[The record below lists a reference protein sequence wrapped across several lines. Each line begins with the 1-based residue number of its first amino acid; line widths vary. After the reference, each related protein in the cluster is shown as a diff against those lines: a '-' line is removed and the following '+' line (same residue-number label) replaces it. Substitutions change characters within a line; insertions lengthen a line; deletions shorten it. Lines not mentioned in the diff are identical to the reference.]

1 MNVIN
6 SNLGLFSWIIFG
18 ALAGWVASLV
28 AGGNTRLGCLGNIVV
43 GVIGAFIGGWIY
55 SLIAHQPLNVGWN
68 WTAFI
73 VSVLGAII
81 LLAIINLFVG
91 SSRDTRDK

>member
-1 MNVIN
+1 MDVIN

-28 AGGNTRLGCLGNIVV
+28 AGGNSRLGCFGNIIV
-43 GVIGAFIGGWIY
+43 GILGAFVGGWIY
-55 SLIAHQPLNVGWN
+55 SLITHHPLVVGWN

-73 VSVLGAII
+73 VAVIGAII
-81 LLAIINLFVG
+81 LLAIINLIFG
-91 SSRDTRDK
+91 NADKK

>member
-1 MNVIN
+1 MDVVN

-18 ALAGWVASLV
+18 ALAGWVAGII
-28 AGGNTRLGCLGNIVV
+28 AGGNSRLGCFGNIVV

-55 SLIAHQPLNVGWN
+55 SLITHHALTVGWN

-73 VSVLGAII
+73 VAVLGSVI
-81 LLAIINLFVG
+81 LLAVINLVIG
-91 SSRDTRDK
+91 SSGKK